1 MIIIIKKNIQV
12 NLRMPS
18 KQIDGLKFNK
28 KKLCDKNAHRNSNKN
43 YYLITFI
50 CVFPYFWIFCCFSS
64 IFMWLFRF
72 FIG

>member
-28 KKLCDKNAHRNSNKN
+28 KKN
-43 YYLITFI
+43 YVTKMRTVIQI
-50 CVFPYFWIFCCFSS
+50 KI
-64 IFMWLFRF
+64 I
-72 FIG
+72 I